1 MNKMAG
7 GAKVKDKQDVLK
19 AAKENDVKFIRLWFT
34 DILGFL
40 KSFAITV
47 EELEE
52 GLEDGMGFDGSSI
65 QGFARI
71 DESDMVALPDPNT
84 FQILP
89 WRPMERGVA
98 RMFCDILLPGGQPFE
113 GDPRYILKKN
123 LKRAADLGYTLY
135 VGPELEYFYFEDSK
149 STKPLDE
156 GGYFDLTPP
165 DVASELRKETVL
177 ALEELGIKVEYSH
190 HEVAPSQ
197 HEIDLKYAD
206 ALTMADNVMTYRL
219 VVKEVAMKHGV
230 YATFMPKPIFGV
242 NGSGMHTHMSLF
254 KGDRN
259 AFFDKDDEHHLSKV
273 AKHYIAG
280 LLRYAP
286 EITAVTSQWVNSYKR
301 LVSGYEAPIY
311 VTWARRNRSDLIRVP
326 EYKPGKESDTRVE
339 FRSPDPACNPYLAF
353 SVMLAAGLEGVE
365 REYELPDPVEE
376 NVFEMSEKERIRR
389 GIGTLPGSLWEAILL
404 TKDSDLVRRC
414 LGDHVFSSFI
424 RNKEIEW
431 ANYRSQVTDYE
442 LKRYL
447 PIL

>member
-1 MNKMAG
+1 
-7 GAKVKDKQDVLK
+7 
-19 AAKENDVKFIRLWFT
+19 
-34 DILGFL
+34 
-40 KSFAITV
+40 
-47 EELEE
+47 
-52 GLEDGMGFDGSSI
+52 
-65 QGFARI
+65 
-71 DESDMVALPDPNT
+71 
-84 FQILP
+84 
-89 WRPMERGVA
+89 
-98 RMFCDILLPGGQPFE
+98 
-113 GDPRYILKKN
+113 
-123 LKRAADLGYTLY
+123 